1 MSALDADAIVIG
13 GGPAGL
19 AAATEL
25 RKLGLGRVV
34 LLERE
39 GVAGGIPRHC
49 AHSPFGM
56 REFGRILSGGSYT
69 ARLTERATSAG
80 VDIRLR
86 HSVTAVTGTSVEVAT
101 PDGTATLTAR
111 RIVVATGIRETSRAG
126 RLVTGTRPLGIL
138 TTGALQDY
146 VHLRHLAPFRHPLIV
161 GSELVTMSSIL
172 TCRSGG
178 IEPVAI
184 VEDEPRPRVGY
195 PLALF
200 PHLMG
205 IPVHYRTSI
214 DDIIGTTRV
223 EAVRLRHADGT
234 LTIVKCDG
242 VLFTGRFTPESSLAR
257 LAGVAIDTSTGGPSI
272 DADGRTSLAG
282 VYAAGNVLRAVHT
295 AGQCWSEGRATAR
308 AIVRSL
314 ESA

>member
-1 MSALDADAIVIG
+1 MTDADVVVIG

-25 RKLGLGRVV
+25 RIRGAGRVV

-56 REFGRILSGGSYT
+56 REFGRVLSGTAYT
-69 ARLTERATSAG
+69 ARLVERAASAG
-80 VDIRLR
+80 VDIRVR
-86 HSVTAVTGTSVEVAT
+86 HSATAISGTNVDVAS
-101 PDGTATLTAR
+101 PDGIETLTAR
-111 RIVVATGIRETSRAG
+111 RIVIATGIRETSRAG
-126 RLVTGTRPLGIL
+126 RLVGGTRPLGIL

-146 VHLRHLAPFRHPLIV
+146 VHLRHLAPFRRPLIV
-161 GSELVTMSSIL
+161 GSELVTMSAIL

-178 IEPVAI
+178 IKPVAI
-184 VEDEPRPRVGY
+184 IEDEPGPRVGY
-195 PLALF
+195 PTALF

-205 IPVHYRTSI
+205 IAVHYGTAI
-214 DDIIGTTRV
+214 DDIIGTARV
-223 EAVRLRHADGT
+223 EAVRVRHADGT
-234 LTIVKCDG
+234 TRTIECDG

-257 LAGVAIDTSTGGPSI
+257 LSGVDIDKTSGGPRV
-272 DADGRTSLAG
+272 GPTGLTSAPG

-295 AGQCWSEGRATAR
+295 AGQCWSEGKAVAR
-308 AIVRSL
+308 AIIRSL
-314 ESA
+314 EAA

>member
-1 MSALDADAIVIG
+1 MSDVDVVVIG

-25 RKLGLGRVV
+25 RKRGTGRVV

-56 REFGRILSGGSYT
+56 REFGRVLSGAAYT
-69 ARLTERATSAG
+69 ARLAERAVRAG
-80 VDIRLR
+80 VDVRLR
-86 HSVTAVTGTSVEVAT
+86 HSATAITGTSVDVAS
-101 PDGTATLTAR
+101 PDGIATLTAR

-126 RLVTGTRPLGIL
+126 RLVSGTRPLGIL

-146 VHLRHLAPFRHPLIV
+146 VHLRHLAPFRRPLIV
-161 GSELVTMSSIL
+161 GSELVTMSAIL

-178 IEPVAI
+178 IKPVAI
-184 VEDEPRPRVGY
+184 VEDEPGPRVGY
-195 PLALF
+195 PLAAF

-205 IPVHYRTSI
+205 IPVHYRASI
-214 DDIIGTTRV
+214 DDIVGTTRV
-223 EAVRLRHADGT
+223 EAVRVRHADGT
-234 LTIVKCDG
+234 TRTIECDG

-257 LAGVAIDTSTGGPSI
+257 VSGVTIDRATGGPVI
-272 DADGRTSLAG
+272 DAAGLTSSPG
-282 VYAAGNVLRAVHT
+282 IYAAGNVLRAVHT
-295 AGQCWSEGRATAR
+295 AGQCWSEGRAVAR
-308 AIVRSL
+308 AVIHSL
-314 ESA
+314 EAA

>member
-1 MSALDADAIVIG
+1 MSEAGVIVVG

-19 AAATEL
+19 SAATEL
-25 RKLGLGRVV
+25 RRLGVGRVV

-39 GVAGGIPRHC
+39 GFAGGIPRHC

-56 REFGRILSGGSYT
+56 REFGRVLSGTAYT
-69 ARLTERATSAG
+69 ARLVERAAKSG

-86 HSVTAVTGTSVEVAT
+86 HSVTALDGTAVQAAT
-101 PDGTATLTAR
+101 PDGPQTIGAQSIL
-111 RIVVATGIRETSRAG
+111 VATGIRETSRAG

-146 VHLRHLAPFRHPLIV
+146 VHLRHLAPFRRPLIV
-161 GSELVTMSSIL
+161 GSELVTMSAIL
-172 TCRSGG
+172 TCRSAG
-178 IEPVAI
+178 IRPVAL
-184 VEDEPRPRVGY
+184 VEDEPGPRVGY
-195 PLALF
+195 PTALF

-214 DDIIGTTRV
+214 DDILGTRRV
-223 EAVRLRHADGT
+223 EAVRLRHAAGNT
-234 LTIVKCDG
+234 RTIECDG

-257 LAGVAIDTSTGGPSI
+257 LSGAAIDKVTGGPTVSN
-272 DADGRTSLAG
+272 DGRTSLPG

-295 AGQCWSEGRATAR
+295 AGQCWSEGRAAAR
-308 AIVRSL
+308 AIARSL
-314 ESA
+314 EAA